1 MYVCMYVCVSL
12 FRVDQINSTIMTNKN
27 RLTPHTDQKLRHDLA
42 HVRHDKLR
50 HDLCMYVCMY
60 V

>member
-1 MYVCMYVCVSL
+1 
-12 FRVDQINSTIMTNKN
+12 MTNKN

-60 V
+60 EACM